1 MLQHAKQRGV
11 SVYRIY
17 STCYA
22 CCQLPPLLQLY
33 KGTLEKHTHV
43 IYLFFVHVLAHLS
56 VCQAQTQQNDTA
68 MKTSVALPWQ
78 QMNARA
84 EQNGVEQ
91 SRADR
96 SRRIKAQRSSQR
108 GEEERR
114 TLLNTTSS
122 TSSPSWSLQ
131 PQLFL
136 SSISVCCQT
145 LQSETRSDGS
155 TLTLAPKK
163 EAY

>member
-1 MLQHAKQRGV
+1 MLSSEEWVCIEYTVHAMPAVNYPLSYSYTKVLWKNTRMLFIYFLYMFLRICLCVRLRLSRMTLQWKQVWLCHGNRWM
-11 SVYRIY
+11 
-17 STCYA
+17 
-22 CCQLPPLLQLY
+22 P
-33 KGTLEKHTHV
+33 
-43 IYLFFVHVLAHLS
+43 
-56 VCQAQTQQNDTA
+56 
-68 MKTSVALPWQ
+68 
-78 QMNARA
+78 